1 MTVPPP
7 PNEPPTA
14 GMPVPEPEPEPV
26 VEWWRK
32 SWPPSVPT
40 QRATEPIDLRK
51 DDAGAA
57 GTDATEDPA
66 VEDDGQE
73 PDAEGEDVVTST
85 DPAQEKYDLRTVA
98 ESLRLLISQTPEEQA
113 ERARKDREAQYREQG
128 ETPEEREDR
137 HRAEQLVQKR
147 RASVLWRQPQSE
159 RARRFRRWCMLTTT
173 SAVLG
178 YQMGVVQLA
187 ARMPL
192 TVAAL
197 AAAGTWLIDLR
208 MRGWGHVRVSEV
220 RGFPGLTVLVLVR
233 VPFASAL
240 VGTLGLAPLVTLLST
255 AHH

>member
-1 MTVPPP
+1 MNVPPP
-7 PNEPPTA
+7 PDEPPSV
-14 GMPVPEPEPEPV
+14 GMPGPEPEPV

-32 SWPPSVPT
+32 SWPSSALPA
-40 QRATEPIDLRK
+40 QRTTEPVGSRK
-51 DDAGAA
+51 ADADDDAA
-57 GTDATEDPA
+57 DQPD
-66 VEDDGQE
+66 EDDGQGQPE
-73 PDAEGEDVVTST
+73 PPAT
-85 DPAQEKYDLRTVA
+85 DETTDQERYDLRTVA

-113 ERARKDREAQYREQG
+113 ERARKEREDQFREQG

-137 HRAEQLVQKR
+137 HRAEQLAQKR

-159 RARRFRRWCMLTTT
+159 RARRFRRWCILTTT

-178 YQMGVVQLA
+178 YQMGAVQLA

-197 AAAGTWLIDLR
+197 AAGGAWLIDLR

-220 RGFPGLTVLVLVR
+220 RGFPGLTILVLVR

-240 VGTLGLAPLVTLLST
+240 VGALGLAPLITLLST